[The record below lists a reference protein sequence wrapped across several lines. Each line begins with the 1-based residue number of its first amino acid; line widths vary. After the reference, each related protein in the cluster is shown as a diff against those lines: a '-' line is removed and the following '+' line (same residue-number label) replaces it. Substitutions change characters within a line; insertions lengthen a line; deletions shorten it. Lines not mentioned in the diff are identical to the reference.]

1 MSIIPKATAVARRVL
16 AEAKDDAAVAAAREG
31 APAPST
37 FKTIVAP
44 PETPAGDQL
53 IAGTR
58 LPVIAT
64 LIAGGKA
71 AEANLPDIGPDADPF
86 DELEKYDNAELMAS
100 LSGLDPMHFAD
111 TDTVIDDNGE
121 EVTYGLIGRDTDD
134 ELAIRLNSVEQP
146 PEDQGAL
153 AQLRQQSQQA
163 GEDYQAKHTEN
174 AALAFEESDAFP
186 PEDESFAQQF
196 GETLGNINVG
206 LSALP
211 SDIAAGFGRLL
222 SNAWGAFFPEH
233 QANID
238 KLWNDHEDFR
248 NQTMKDHPVADI
260 AGSVAGIGSQLVF
273 PAIAGR
279 NMLVKAGMNPIVATV
294 AAESLTGFL
303 AFSPKDATIINDL
316 IDADEDDKTLKT
328 IRDLLATDP
337 GNESAYAARGK
348 QAFEAMAL
356 LGLGEVAIRGII
368 KTVTAANA
376 FAKTGPGRAV
386 LAMAAAA
393 GITTPADAE
402 AGGLSKFF
410 GLAKRVLG
418 PDASLSPSQTG
429 GLTFPAAESS
439 ERLRLKL
446 QREAGVLE
454 GKPMPGGPAN
464 DRRVIRAPKG
474 SGLPNF
480 VVGKVTPKDWITRTE
495 KLLSPEEIGE
505 AAKWYGKI
513 RDMFLQHTQ
522 GDAELA
528 DAYMRGWLV
537 TQQNIDVTG
546 ALNNLLLQAEQ
557 FARDVPVGQMR
568 AGGMPNPTAAAQSVI
583 QGKQIEGG
591 VGQKISDFVDSGEGK
606 STRSWMGD
614 DAAGGEPF
622 VVDIHTARDTGLVD
636 DVLVNHLRRLG
647 YKEDDLADLGRD
659 FSDSIAGTKYENRAQ
674 FGRDLTAHLNK
685 NNWQGRS
692 DWKPSEVQAVGWMAM
707 TKLTAGQAD
716 DVATA
721 LERST
726 RRISYEAAP
735 GVGSPWDQKFSARF
749 YELSLADQAAI
760 TKPIADRAAEVASE
774 VAGIDVRGVVH
785 GTGGWTFEGEQAQN
799 AAAVAQALST
809 GEGAEIAANT
819 IGYLLQQTEVWS
831 NSVKG
836 MTKTPKGFAI
846 DFVEKPGGKILT
858 KVESQKAFWDEVVG
872 ADDTGLI
879 GGYHPFTLADGRHGI
894 RILVDKG
901 GKKTGEKVLG
911 LVQGTLTDV
920 VKKSK
925 YKVDVFGYEA
935 RITKAINDWRKT
947 PDGRTYL
954 ARLADL
960 GVTRSGTDFDSIRGE
975 LETIFE
981 EGLSKAEA
989 KAKGKGK
996 GKEVKKKE
1004 VTKQT
1009 TVFDNP
1015 DVRGRAEDIAT
1026 AVRSVLPGA
1035 SVEVRHGGSAAGKS
1049 AYVAIRYRPEKSKR
1063 QIVTE
1068 FRVSDHGTGPNRH
1081 LDYDVHANVSE
1092 PTDLTAVLKKL
1103 SEAKVRVDDSVVN

>member
-1 MSIIPKATAVARRVL
+1 MSAASKLLAVGQRVRDRYADPPFTPEGNKDFLKSRGMIGGTAATVGTYGKLNMPVATARGSMTYNGMV
-16 AEAKDDAAVAAAREG
+16 EE
-31 APAPST
+31 
-37 FKTIVAP
+37 
-44 PETPAGDQL
+44 
-53 IAGTR
+53 
-58 LPVIAT
+58 
-64 LIAGGKA
+64 
-71 AEANLPDIGPDADPF
+71 DPF
-86 DELEKYDNAELMAS
+86 NELEKYDDAELLQS
-100 LSGLDPMHFAD
+100 LNTLDPMDFAD
-111 TDTVIDDNGE
+111 TDTVVGDHGE
-121 EVTYGLIGRDTDD
+121 EITYGIIGRNTDD
-134 ELAIRLNSVEQP
+134 ELAIRLSSVEQP
-146 PEDQGAL
+146 PEDPGAL

-163 GEDYQAKHTEN
+163 GEDYLATSTPN
-174 AALAFEESDAFP
+174 AALAFEESDVE
-186 PEDESFAQQF
+186 EDESFVQQF
-196 GETLGNINVG
+196 DSTLGDIEAG
-206 LSALP
+206 LNALP
-211 SDIAAGFGRLL
+211 TALQRGFGKLL
-222 SNAWGAFFPEH
+222 SNAWGAFFPQH
-233 QANID
+233 QPAID
-238 KLWNDHEDFR
+238 EFWGKVDETYEDAV
-248 NQTMKDHPVADI
+248 KDRPMTDI
-260 AGSVAGIGSQLVF
+260 AGSVTEIGAQLVF

-279 NMLVKAGMNPIVATV
+279 NLLVKAGMPMVRATV
-294 AAESLTGFL
+294 LAEALTGFL

-316 IDADEDDKTLKT
+316 IDADEDDPTLKT

-337 GNESAYAARGK
+337 GNESAYAARSK
-348 QAFEAMAL
+348 QAFEALAL
-356 LGLGEVAIRGII
+356 LGLGEGLIRGLFKAITFS
-368 KTVTAANA
+368 KT
-376 FAKTGPGRAV
+376 KPGKAIM
-386 LAMAAAA
+386 AMAAAA
-393 GITTPADAE
+393 GVSTPADAE

-418 PDASLSPSQTG
+418 PDVSLSPSKTG

-446 QREAGVLE
+446 QREAGVVE
-454 GKPMPGGPAN
+454 GKVLPGAPGN
-464 DRRVIRAPKG
+464 DRRVIRAPRG

-480 VVGKVTPKDWITRTE
+480 VVGKITPKDWITRTE
-495 KLLSPEEIGE
+495 KLLSPDEIGE
-505 AAKWYGKI
+505 AAKWYEKI
-513 RDMFLQHTQ
+513 RGAFLEHTQ

-546 ALNNLLLQAEQ
+546 AMNNLLLQAEQ
-557 FARDVPVGQMR
+557 LARDVPVDQMR

-636 DVLVNHLRRLG
+636 EVLVNHLRRLG
-647 YKEDDLADLGRD
+647 YKEEDLADLSRD
-659 FSDSIAGTKYENRAQ
+659 FADSIAGTKYENRAQ

-858 KVESQKAFWDEVVG
+858 KVKSQKAFWDEVVG

-954 ARLADL
+954 ARLAEL
-960 GVTRSGTDFDSIRGE
+960 GVTRSGPDFDSIRGE

-996 GKEVKKKE
+996 GKEV
-1004 VTKQT
+1004 
-1009 TVFDNP
+1009 D
-1015 DVRGRAEDIAT
+1015 
-1026 AVRSVLPGA
+1026 
-1035 SVEVRHGGSAAGKS
+1035 
-1049 AYVAIRYRPEKSKR
+1049 
-1063 QIVTE
+1063 
-1068 FRVSDHGTGPNRH
+1068 
-1081 LDYDVHANVSE
+1081 
-1092 PTDLTAVLKKL
+1092 
-1103 SEAKVRVDDSVVN
+1103 